1 MKDRIILA
9 LCAKLAGFRATL
21 ERGAHILQLR
31 SSSIANSNPV
41 LKDTLDSLEKKHSD
55 ELSAFIVKQETDNDI
70 QKFLVDE
77 NTAADEEEGK
87 KCAKEVNDSEVGTNA
102 IKQYVVDIE
111 EYEALKNKVNDIE
124 KELYDVTKSGG
135 EKCGR
140 LAQDL
145 DHYKRKAKRRRE
157 AIEKSKKALEVA
169 IFSKEEQV
177 AINLRQEKMMDAA
190 KLIATENESKL
201 KKEIEILRKSV
212 PSVSKL
218 VEKPVDY
225 TPPKFA
231 MTAPPRVIDTRVS
244 APPLIHTVKEFDEL
258 RLQKNN

>member
-1 MKDRIILA
+1 MLA
-9 LCAKLAGFRATL
+9 LCSKLAVFRATL

-41 LKDTLDSLEKKHSD
+41 LKDMLDALEQKHSD
-55 ELSAFIVKQETDNDI
+55 ELKAFVVKQETDNDI

-87 KCAKEVNDSEVGTNA
+87 ECVKEVNDSEVGTNA

-111 EYEALKNKVNDIE
+111 EFEAVKKQVNDIS
-124 KELYDVTKSGG
+124 KELLDVTKSGG

-157 AIEKSKKALEVA
+157 TIEKSKKTLEVA
-169 IFSKEEQV
+169 IFSKEEQI

-190 KLIATENESKL
+190 KLISTENESKL

-218 VEKPVDY
+218 VEKTVDY

-231 MTAPPRVIDTRVS
+231 MTAPPK
-244 APPLIHTVKEFDEL
+244 LLLLQEFL
-258 RLQKNN
+258 LLL